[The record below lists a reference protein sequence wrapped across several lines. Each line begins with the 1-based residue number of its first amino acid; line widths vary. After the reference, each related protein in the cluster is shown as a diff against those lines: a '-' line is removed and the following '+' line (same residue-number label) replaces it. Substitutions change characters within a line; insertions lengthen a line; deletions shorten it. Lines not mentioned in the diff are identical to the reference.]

1 MTQIVSQLLTLVG
14 KGQSFYRA
22 RHQWNNLTPTCRH
35 YEDTMPDMKR
45 DGAHGPR
52 RSRRALS
59 LTGIRPPVAPPTAAA
74 ALEESRRAGLLDDEK
89 TVDVRF
95 RAPRALV
102 EEALLQSRAATLE
115 DLGQLALAVLAQPD
129 PVVAFLRQTRGA
141 LGEDHDLED

>member
-1 MTQIVSQLLTLVG
+1 
-14 KGQSFYRA
+14 
-22 RHQWNNLTPTCRH
+22 
-35 YEDTMPDMKR
+35 MPDMKR

-59 LTGIRPPVAPPTAAA
+59 LTGIRPPVASPTATA

-129 PVVAFLRQTRGA
+129 PVVAFLRQTRGV